1 VTENPAGITR
11 LSLAISLLLGVL
23 GGAGTLVDAKQ
34 SAPPTNPP
42 GTTTGGSTGNG
53 TPSSGSSGDI
63 GEQLTAMAAAISD
76 FLYHF
81 GSETPVNTVSQ
92 PELEDLILH
101 FLVDLEQILPPPL
114 LDVVLQSLLTFLRLP
129 PR

>member
-1 VTENPAGITR
+1 
-11 LSLAISLLLGVL
+11 
-23 GGAGTLVDAKQ
+23 
-34 SAPPTNPP
+34 
-42 GTTTGGSTGNG
+42 
-53 TPSSGSSGDI
+53 
-63 GEQLTAMAAAISD
+63 MAAAISD